1 MAIDITGPSI
11 SRISG
16 DNKSGSVESK
26 NRDDVPLKTDQQ
38 SPSRADSLTLTR
50 DSGMLKKIEDAIN
63 GQPAGDND
71 RISRLK
77 ASIDSGRYNIDPAR
91 VADKFIQFEI
101 SLTG

>member
-11 SRISG
+11 SRVSG
-16 DNKSGSVESK
+16 DNKSGSLESK
-26 NRDDVPLKTDQQ
+26 NRDAVSLKMDQQ

-50 DSGMLKKIEDAIN
+50 DSDMLKKIENTIN
-63 GQPAGDND
+63 ERPIDNND
-71 RISRLK
+71 KINRLK
-77 ASIDSGRYNIDPAR
+77 ASIDSGGYNIDPKR